1 MKDSDNK
8 RPGIIRRLLGFEK
21 TTKYES
27 DYLHDMSLRTALYM
41 STIVIGLEIWMIIRF
56 IVKYS
61 IPRQYPLM
69 TSLESMRGY
78 FILLTTG
85 LIMFL
90 YALHYISVSH
100 KRRQTTGNSAIKTK
114 TKIIGN
120 VMIIAFSAIC
130 LYFGVITSI
139 SDLRKGY
146 QIICFLTMI
155 MFTAC
160 LLIWRPYIS
169 LLMLIGS
176 FCIFGYLGNLEIAD
190 ETIKKI
196 PELASA
202 GQAEVIEALGEKS
215 AELYL
220 NAQEALADRS
230 SYFFKWLFKPCM
242 QKGDVINLITFFIAL
257 AMISISIYMQRLTE
271 ARKDEGL
278 EEANRVL
285 KIKAVTDEL
294 TGVPNLASFVE
305 ETSKLFRAAQ
315 KAEEENSEKDKEAD
329 KDTGG
334 ENVKNNVPGQSSDI
348 FDPKKKVFLFIN
360 LTNFSD
366 YNQKYG
372 FEKGNEFLKSC
383 AGIVR
388 RIFDGDIYARS
399 SDDHFV
405 VLTDEDKAEGKLA
418 NMKAKVEAFE
428 KYIRLSIKAGGYIP
442 KSTDIDPRV
451 VIDYARNACIAIK
464 KRKNIY
470 YQLYDERMEEEYKR
484 KQYIINNLDEAI
496 ANGYVKPYYQ
506 PVVWAG
512 DRTLCGAEA
521 LARWIDPQIGF
532 LSPGA
537 FIPVLEEYKEI
548 HKLDGAIM
556 KAVCRD
562 IREHLDK
569 GDPIVPISINFSRLD
584 FELTDIVAEF
594 EGYVEKYKVPK
605 EYLHVEV
612 TESALTEQQGILRDN
627 INTIKEH
634 GYPVWLDDFGSG
646 YSTLNSLKDFSFDVM
661 KIDMV
666 FLKSFETNPKAGL
679 IIENVINLAKDVDMQ
694 TLTEGV
700 ETDEQAEFLKK
711 AGCGRLQGYYFG
723 KPMPI
728 EELDQ
733 NIKSG
738 KYTVSGNLFE

>member
-1 MKDSDNK
+1 MNNSNEKK
-8 RPGIIRRLLGFEK
+8 PGIFKRLLGFEK
-21 TTKYES
+21 TTKYER
-27 DYLHDMSLRTALYM
+27 DYLHDMSLRTAIYM
-41 STIVIGLEIWMIIRF
+41 AMIVVGLEIWMIIRF

-61 IPRQYPLM
+61 IPRQYTL
-69 TSLESMRGY
+69 LESLTGMKSF
-78 FILLTTG
+78 FILLATG
-85 LIMFL
+85 LIMLFYSL
-90 YALHYISVSH
+90 KYTIESNRLKTKAGY
-100 KRRQTTGNSAIKTK
+100 AIKTK
-114 TKIIGN
+114 KKVFGN
-120 VMIIAFSAIC
+120 VMISLFAAVC
-130 LYFGVITSI
+130 LYFGVITSL

-160 LLIWRPYIS
+160 LLIWKPYIT

-176 FCIFGYLGNLEIAD
+176 FFMFGYLGSIEIAE
-190 ETIKKI
+190 ETI
-196 PELASA
+196 ASYSGIVA
-202 GQAEVIEALGEKS
+202 EGASDAEVIEILGSKS
-215 AELYL
+215 AEIYINARDAIGDKTAYL
-220 NAQEALADRS
+220 
-230 SYFFKWLFKPCM
+230 FKWISKPCM
-242 QKGDVINLITFFIAL
+242 QRGDLINLTTFFISL
-257 AMISISIYMQRLTE
+257 AMISISMFMQRLTE

-285 KIKAVTDEL
+285 RLKAVTDEL
-294 TGVPNLASFVE
+294 TEIPNFASF
-305 ETSKLFRAAQ
+305 
-315 KAEEENSEKDKEAD
+315 AEEASNLFKNALKVEQENGEEDKNTPTDNESLHEKEKQT
-329 KDTGG
+329 KG
-334 ENVKNNVPGQSSDI
+334 

-360 LTNFSD
+360 LTNFSN

-372 FEKGNEFLKSC
+372 FEKGNEFLKTF

-388 RIFDGDIYARS
+388 GCFDGDIYARF

-405 VLTDEDKAEGKLA
+405 VLTDEDKAETKLA
-418 NMKAKVEAFE
+418 NLKTKVESAE
-428 KYIRLSIKAGGYIP
+428 RYIRVSIKAGGYVP
-442 KSTDIDPRV
+442 KSADIDPRGAL
-451 VIDYARNACIAIK
+451 DYARLACTAIRK
-464 KRKNIY
+464 KKNIY

-484 KQYIINNLDEAI
+484 EQYIINNLDEAI

-506 PVVWAG
+506 PVVWAD

-521 LARWIDPQIGF
+521 LARWIDPQHGF

-537 FIPVLEEYKEI
+537 FVPVLEEYNEI
-548 HKLDGAIM
+548 HKLDSAIM
-556 KAVCRD
+556 EAVCRD

-584 FELTDIVAEF
+584 FELTDIVEEF
-594 EGYVEKYKVPK
+594 EGYVEKYSVPK

-627 INTIKEH
+627 INTVKEH

-646 YSTLNSLKDFSFDVM
+646 YSSLNSLKDYCFDLM

-666 FLKSFETNPKAGL
+666 FLRSFENNRKAKP
-679 IIENVINLAKDVDMQ
+679 IIENVINLAKDVDMA

-700 ETDEQAEFLKK
+700 ETEEQAVFLKK

-728 EELDQ
+728 EELDRG
-733 NIKSG
+733 IKDG
-738 KYTVSGNLFE
+738 KYTVSDNLFH